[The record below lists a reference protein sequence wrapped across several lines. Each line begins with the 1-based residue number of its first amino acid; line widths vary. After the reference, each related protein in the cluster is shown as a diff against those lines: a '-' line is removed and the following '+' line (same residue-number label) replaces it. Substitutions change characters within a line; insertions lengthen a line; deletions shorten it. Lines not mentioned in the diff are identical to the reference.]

1 MKLLKDLFYGPGN
14 YYLDLGRVVAFVGV
28 VASLGAA
35 IYNARLGQPFD
46 LGPSGFLGGLGAVIA
61 AAAALMTAKAWE
73 RRQAAKSENEATV
86 ADAVAAATPPA
97 DTEGER

>member
-14 YYLDLGRVVAFVGV
+14 HYLDLGRVVAFTGV
-28 VASLGAA
+28 LASIAAAGWNAHLGV
-35 IYNARLGQPFD
+35 PFD

-61 AAAALMTAKAWE
+61 AAAALMASKAWE

-86 ADAVAAATPPA
+86 AAAVADAT
-97 DTEGER
+97 GERS